1 MIRSMTGYGKAEVAA
16 GGVQTTVEIR
26 TVNHRYGEV
35 SIKMPRLLLEFE
47 HEVKKRVSSRLKR
60 GKIEVFIQR
69 EDLSGTESAPVVNL
83 ALAKRYVDAFGGMQ
97 QAFGLK
103 DDLTL
108 SFIASQKDVVQFR
121 AQGNGDD
128 GGNQSLMGAI
138 EDALDALDAMRRREG
153 DALELDLRE
162 RRRNLAAMLD
172 RVERRA
178 PLVVNEYADRLRT
191 RLAQLAADC
200 SLDPARVTQEIAL
213 MADRCDI
220 SEEIVRFK
228 SHLQQFDETL
238 VLQEP
243 VGRKLDFI
251 MQELNREVNTI
262 GSKAND
268 AEMAGFVVDLKAEL
282 EKIREQIQNIE

>member
-1 MIRSMTGYGKAEVAA
+1 MTGYGKAEITV

-35 SIKMPRLLLEFE
+35 SVKLPRPLLQFE
-47 HEVKKRVSSRLKR
+47 SEIRKRVSSRLKR

-69 EDLSGTESAPVVNL
+69 EDLSGADASPVVNL

-103 DDLTL
+103 GDLTL

-121 AQGNGDD
+121 AEASGDD
-128 GGNQSLMGAI
+128 QGGESLMSAV
-138 EDALDALDAMRRREG
+138 EWALDALDAMRLREG
-153 DALELDLRE
+153 DALEQDLRG
-162 RRRNLAAMLD
+162 RRLNLATMLAM
-172 RVERRA
+172 VEQRA
-178 PLVVNEYADRLRT
+178 PAVVSEYADRLRA

-200 SLDPARVTQEIAL
+200 SLDPARVTQEIAI

-228 SHLQQFDETL
+228 SHVQQFDETL
-238 VLQEP
+238 ALQEP

-268 AEMAGFVVDLKAEL
+268 AAMAGFVVELKAEL
-282 EKIREQIQNIE
+282 EKIREQIQNVE